1 MKTLQLWKI
10 LGKLVKRNNMQ
21 VPKKTQQ
28 ACLIVEKSCPGI
40 ATWHKYYHKVKSRP
54 SYSPCTHIHCTQE
67 MYKITGNIDE

>member
-1 MKTLQLWKI
+1 MKKILKKQSTGQQIKTHIKCLMKTLQLWKS

-40 ATWHKYYHKVKSRP
+40 ATWHK
-54 SYSPCTHIHCTQE
+54 
-67 MYKITGNIDE
+67 